1 MSEINYKL
9 SEQILDWYWEHGS
22 KRVGAYSLS
31 RGTWLDRM
39 LRVMTE
45 ARHIDLAQTVYSKP
59 TMALWGPS
67 QSGKSTLLAKFID
80 LGADENG
87 NGSALSWDDACPAR
101 FSGDNK
107 GGTVAVLN
115 PYNQGAD
122 ASGCVT
128 RFQLKNEDEVRFKQY
143 PVEIQFATDQEILLS
158 LAVGYLSETEAL
170 NKKGEKVIWDAADV
184 MELAASV
191 TKQIKDEKANREAYT
206 LLTELLN
213 VVDVLIDIAEDRY
226 RNLQSEWSAR
236 RSDLLN
242 NDKLISSVETV
253 EDFAAKLLWDGWNNM
268 TTVYKQLRAKRR
280 ELGNKT
286 VYCSIE
292 MAALMLNISSAQYYK
307 DSDYIRNLVDNCK
320 LEDKDDETVVITT
333 NGSGKKLF
341 TGDIDFGLAQGLVS
355 LIVVPLKRSIME
367 QGQPEVYE
375 LLQKVDLVDF
385 PGVANEHKAAELIKD
400 EQIALDYQNEH
411 GKRPLMAL
419 TQVLKR
425 GKTASIVVSSARHLN
440 IDAFSLLVR
449 MPAGQQYPAQ
459 PKQLMNGI
467 RCWFKA
473 MGKECAEKLPRD
485 RELSINLL
493 LTFSA
498 TLLNL
503 VDASGTG
510 AAGLIGVFDKLRGMG
525 DLADP
530 SVVTTYCVNYPM
542 FPDGK
547 IDIETEERKL
557 EVIGNIAND
566 KHFLK
571 QFAGTEDSL
580 RAMADIEED
589 TYGGYGGR
597 IYLFRKLNE
606 MMATTHR
613 KALLDKKSETIAAIW
628 KNCLSEAL
636 PPLTDDDSKRAKDIN
651 KLIEA
656 LITPNDDPEKLLNI
670 AYNVQDFQNIDA
682 TKLESL
688 PKRDR
693 EIPAY
698 VESVINKWIEDAKNK
713 PLQRGMGFENEEHR
727 ARILTYLY
735 ATMDSQKKSEM
746 ARWLDIIQIKDKEER
761 KECRRLVATYL
772 VNEIF
777 PVSRSHRKEKDSITL
792 LNSITEKGNGRGKND
807 PYYISVIKPFCDVL
821 EALKNS
827 PDMMRR
833 GKQPGDDELVSLI
846 G

>member
-1 MSEINYKL
+1 MSTINYNL
-9 SEQILDWYWEHGS
+9 SEKILDWYWDHGS
-22 KRVGAYSLS
+22 KREGAYSLS
-31 RGTWLDRM
+31 RGIWLDRM

-87 NGSALSWDDACPAR
+87 NGSALSWDAACPAR

-128 RFQLKNEDEVRFKQY
+128 RFQLKDEDEVRFKQY

-158 LAVGYLSETEAL
+158 MAVGYLSETEAL
-170 NKKGEKVIWDAADV
+170 NKKGEKVIWDAGDL
-184 MELAASV
+184 MDLAAAA
-191 TKQIKDEKANREAYT
+191 TKGVKDATPNREAYT

-242 NDKLISSVETV
+242 NDKLISSTEVV
-253 EDFAAKLLWDGWNNM
+253 EDFAANLLWDGWKNM
-268 TTVYKQLRAKRR
+268 TDVYKQLRNKRR

-320 LEDKDDETVVITT
+320 LEDKDEETVIITT
-333 NGSGKKLF
+333 DGGGKKLF
-341 TGDIDFGLAQGLVS
+341 HGDIDFGLAQGLVS

-400 EQIALDYQNEH
+400 DQIALDYANEH
-411 GKRPLMAL
+411 GRRPLLAL

-485 RELSINLL
+485 RQLSINLL

-498 TLLNL
+498 SLLNL

-510 AAGLIGVFDKLRGMG
+510 SAGLIGVFDKLRGMG

-530 SVVTTYCVNYPM
+530 GVVTTYCVNYPM

-547 IDIETEERKL
+547 IDIETTERKL
-557 EVIGNIAND
+557 EVIDNIAKD

-580 RAMADIEED
+580 RAMADIEEEQ
-589 TYGGYGGR
+589 YGGR

-613 KALLDKKSETIAAIW
+613 QSLLEKKSEAIATIW

-651 KLIEA
+651 KVIEA
-656 LITPNDDPEKLLNI
+656 LITPDNDPDKLLQV

-682 TKLESL
+682 TKLEIL

-693 EIPAY
+693 EIPTY
-698 VESVINKWIEDAKNK
+698 VDGVINRWIEDSKNK
-713 PLQRGMGFENEEHR
+713 PLQNNMGFESEEHR
-727 ARILTYLY
+727 TRILTYLY
-735 ATMDSQKKSEM
+735 AIMDKQKKADM
-746 ARWLDIIQIKDKEER
+746 VRWLEIIDIKDKEER

-772 VNEIF
+772 ANEIF
-777 PVSRSHRKEKDSITL
+777 PLASTHRKEKDSIAL

-821 EALKNS
+821 EVLKNS

-833 GKQPGDDELVSLI
+833 GKQPGDDELVSML